1 MLTPEEKLDASVK
14 RLLAR
19 RKGAIWS
26 RLEKIVEKKKV
37 TCNNFVY
44 YIYTIKRNA
53 DGHYKISDLI
63 DYIFSRI
70 VDYVIPKGEIETAK
84 KLDSQEQTTCHIVEL
99 ADRAKKLF
107 NQMPNS
113 GESGELLLYILA
125 VDVLGFPLILNKM
138 SLKTSTDVHYHGA
151 DGIHVKFDPQLNLLY
166 MYWCEAKLYKN
177 FSIALKACLRSIQDF
192 VVENGGIGSRK
203 ARDLDLVVSNL
214 DKTITDSE
222 EQQLWLQYFD
232 KDSDKSNLV
241 KHAGICFIGFDS
253 EKYDYPLSDK
263 SPPEYFAEEIKIWD
277 KTLHSALVKNIPL
290 QEHEMHF
297 FLMPMQSVRTF
308 RELFRQKLGGVR

>member
-53 DGHYKISDLI
+53 DGHYKISDLV
-63 DYIFSRI
+63 DYIFLRI
-70 VDYVIPKGEIETAK
+70 ADYAIPKGEIETAK
-84 KLDSQEQTTCHIVEL
+84 KLDSQEQTTCHVAEL
-99 ADRAKKLF
+99 FIRARELF
-107 NQMPNS
+107 NQIPNS

-125 VDVLGFPLILNKM
+125 VDILGFPLVLNKM
-138 SLKTSTDVHYHGA
+138 SLKTSSKVHYHGA
-151 DGIHVKFDPQLNLLY
+151 DGIHVNYDLKSHLLY
-166 MYWCEAKLYKN
+166 LYWCESKLYN
-177 FSIALKACLRSIQDF
+177 DFSSGLNDCLHSIEDF
-192 VVENGGIGSRK
+192 VVGDGGIGSKK
-203 ARDLDLVVSNL
+203 ARDLDLVVCNL
-214 DKTITDSE
+214 DKTVTDSE

-253 EKYDYPLSDK
+253 EKFDYPLSDK
-263 SPPEYFAEEIKIWD
+263 SPSEYFAEEIKIWD

-297 FLMPMQSVRTF
+297 FLMPMQSVQTF